1 MRRLF
6 SFQLIAATATAA
18 LLSACAGT
26 STSDPAAAGM
36 AFPNTLSSKESIA
49 LAVKDGRRLPGDADR
64 DASRKPADVLEFFG
78 MGPGMVVLDMFAGGG
93 YYTELSAYVVGECG
107 TVWSHNNAAY
117 LAYAADELGRRFA
130 PGRLANVQRVTA
142 ENNALSLPAET
153 FDQVL
158 MVLAYH
164 DVYYVDPANG
174 WPRIDAP
181 VMLAEIFQSLKR
193 GGVLGIVDHAA
204 EPGAP
209 ADVAQT
215 LHRIDPALLRRDM
228 EQAGFVF
235 EAQSTALANA
245 NDDHGQP
252 VFAEGI
258 RGNSDRFIYRFR
270 RP

>member
-1 MRRLF
+1 MRHLF
-6 SFQLIAATATAA
+6 SFQLTAA
-18 LLSACAGT
+18 LAIAAVLTACAST
-26 STSDPAAAGM
+26 STSDPAGDM
-36 AFPNTLSSKESIA
+36 AFPNVLSSKESVA
-49 LAVKDGRRLPGDADR
+49 LALKDGRRLPGDADR
-64 DASRKPADVLEFFG
+64 DASRKPAEVLEFFG
-78 MGPGMVVLDMFAGGG
+78 MGPGMVVLDMFSGGG

-117 LAYAADELGRRFA
+117 LAYAADELDRRFA

-164 DVYYVDPANG
+164 DVYYVDPDNG

-181 VMLAEIFQSLKR
+181 VMLAELFQSLKR

-204 EPGAP
+204 EAGAP

-215 LHRIDPALLRRDM
+215 LHRIDPALLRSDI

-235 EAQSTALANA
+235 EAESTALANPD
-245 NDDHGQP
+245 DDHGKP
-252 VFAEGI
+252 MFAEGV
-258 RGNSDRFIYRFR
+258 RGNTDRFIYRFR